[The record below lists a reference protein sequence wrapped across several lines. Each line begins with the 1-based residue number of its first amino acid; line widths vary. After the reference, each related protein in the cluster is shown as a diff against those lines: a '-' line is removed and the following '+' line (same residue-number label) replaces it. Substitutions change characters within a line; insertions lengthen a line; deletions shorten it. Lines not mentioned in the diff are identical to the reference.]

1 MSYAEHIFGTKE
13 NRIEMWVQDLM
24 LAGTASATFN
34 SDRMLEISESVFARD
49 NGIAGYYLLLWCKYR
64 GINLATAFRVGQK
77 IAVPNRDYGTVDTYV
92 LAEIR
97 DTFAYFVS
105 ANYMYYGVAISPNN
119 FKYYDGIVGNTVVG
133 AWLSAETPNWYTG
146 IDYPFVVSSEY
157 YSKLNQQYGYAH
169 GVPDEL
175 KDILKQN
182 VSQAKTFT
190 PVLSDNPIGIIKCAL
205 ENGATLKPS
214 QTALYLLNKCGNDE
228 GITYNRNYWSVSIP
242 TSSTQ
247 NNAIPAAGGYF
258 TKTDDGN
265 AFAADITAMNAG
277 VYVEGAPYC
286 IQGIVLTDVFDISN
300 TLDHTGTTNNYP
312 SLLTKAAHLST
323 FKVEL

>member
-1 MSYAEHIFGTKE
+1 MSYAEHIFGVKE
-13 NRIEMWVQDLM
+13 ARIEMWVQDLM
-24 LAGTASATFN
+24 IAGTASATFN

-64 GINLATAFRVGQK
+64 GINLATVFRVGQK

-105 ANYMYYGVAISPNN
+105 TNYMYYGVAISPNN
-119 FKYYDGIVGNTVVG
+119 FTHYDGVVDNTVVG
-133 AWLSAETPNWYTG
+133 AWLSAETPNWYTA
-146 IDYPFVVSSEY
+146 IDYQFTNDGGY
-157 YSKLNQQYGYAH
+157 YFKLNQEYGYAH

-182 VSQAKTFT
+182 VLQAKTFT
-190 PVLSDNPIGIIKCAL
+190 PVISDNPRGIIKCAL
-205 ENGATLKPS
+205 EGGATLKPS
-214 QTALYLLNKCGNDE
+214 QTALHLLNKCGKDE
-228 GITYNRNYWSVSIP
+228 GITYNRNYWAVSIP
-242 TSSTQ
+242 ILSTE

-258 TKTDDGN
+258 TMTDDGA
-265 AFAADITAMNAG
+265 AFSADITAMNAG
-277 VYVEGAPYC
+277 VYVGEPTYC
-286 IQGIVLTDVFDISN
+286 IQGIKCTNVFDSSIVM
-300 TLDHTGTTNNYP
+300 DHTGTTNNYP